1 MPLKKG
7 YAMVRGDDG
16 KPIQSIKSVIKDDL
30 LMVTLLDG
38 DIISRVE
45 DKIEIE
51 RDRKG

>member
-1 MPLKKG
+1 
-7 YAMVRGDDG
+7 MVRGDDG
-16 KPIQSIKSVIKDDL
+16 KPIQSIKSVDKDDL